1 MIVFFFS
8 TLLRFMRNPA
18 SLFLPAVKM
27 GSGRREPVRTFGAIM
42 HQNKKGSGRPLRSA
56 GTLYHRIPSYKEPSD
71 RSSDFRIVAR
81 PRLPVSLS
89 ACGEREP
96 VAHCDRTPRLQRR
109 DRRGFTPRSEMP
121 MLFNKYGQPI
131 HRHRARC
138 QPSTVSFLG
147 GSGGQDVAHKRS
159 QSGMLTPDPLNC

>member
-81 PRLPVSLS
+81 PRLPGSLS
-89 ACGEREP
+89 LTANANQWCMAAGLP
-96 VAHCDRTPRLQRR
+96 D
-109 DRRGFTPRSEMP
+109 
-121 MLFNKYGQPI
+121 Y
-131 HRHRARC
+131 
-138 QPSTVSFLG
+138 
-147 GSGGQDVAHKRS
+147 SGGTVADLHRVPRCRCSSTNTGNLYTGTARDVNPPRCLFWGVPADKTSHTKDHKAV
-159 QSGMLTPDPLNC
+159 C